1 MDNER
6 YTAAIGEWCEKVEQA
21 RARLTVSPLV
31 ATLPDPDM
39 VRESLDGVFNRRKG
53 RLLRSAP
60 RSDKRPLANVLW
72 RLITWHRSSGGLGG
86 VYGVLWACD
95 DIVRDRGLDM
105 SGADLHASMDTLAI
119 VLLGGE
125 SRAAAAWERAI
136 GV

>member
-6 YTAAIGEWCEKVEQA
+6 YTAAVGEWCEKVEQA

-31 ATLPDPDM
+31 ATLPDPDT

-53 RLLRSAP
+53 GMLRSAP

-72 RLITWHRSSGGLGG
+72 RLITWHKSSGGLGG
-86 VYGVLWACD
+86 VYGVRWACD

-105 SGADLHASMDTLAI
+105 TGADLHASMDTLAI